1 MRHGWLDFRTV
12 AIGAALFALIE
23 IAAYAQ
29 TAAPAKPERRPPAP
43 PTSTQS
49 IPSGVDTG
57 TGTESKTKALGT
69 PVVPAN
75 EAERSEIRNRSA
87 AARAAAR
94 PRAGAS
100 ASALGKDC
108 APEVAA
114 SGAPVALPG
123 SGFVG
128 GSASPSTAAA
138 LPGNRAPGS
147 KLPGC

>member
-1 MRHGWLDFRTV
+1 MRLGWPDFRTV
-12 AIGAALFALIE
+12 AIGATLFALIE

-29 TAAPAKPERRPPAP
+29 TTPAKPERRPPTP
-43 PTSTQS
+43 PTPTQS
-49 IPSGVDTG
+49 IPSGLDTG
-57 TGTESKTKALGT
+57 TPAGSKTKQLGS

-75 EAERSEIRNRSA
+75 DAERNEIRNRSA

-100 ASALGKDC
+100 ASSLSKDC
-108 APEVAA
+108 APGVAA

-128 GSASPSTAAA
+128 GSASPATATA
-138 LPGNRAPGS
+138 LPGSKAPG
-147 KLPGC
+147 C

>member
-1 MRHGWLDFRTV
+1 MRHGRLDFRTV
-12 AIGAALFALIE
+12 AIGAALFALVE
-23 IAAYAQ
+23 TAAYAQ
-29 TAAPAKPERRPPAP
+29 TVPAKPERQPPVP

-49 IPSGVDTG
+49 IPSGLDTG
-57 TGTESKTKALGT
+57 TPAGSKTKQLGS

-75 EAERSEIRNRSA
+75 EAERTEIRNRSA

-100 ASALGKDC
+100 ASVLGKDC
-108 APEVAA
+108 APGVAA

-138 LPGNRAPGS
+138 LPGKKAPGT

>member
-12 AIGAALFALIE
+12 AIGATLFALIE
-23 IAAYAQ
+23 VAAYAQ
-29 TAAPAKPERRPPAP
+29 TAPANKPERRPPTP

-49 IPSGVDTG
+49 IPSGLDTG
-57 TGTESKTKALGT
+57 TPAGSKTKQLGS

-75 EAERSEIRNRSA
+75 DAERSEIRNRSA

-108 APEVAA
+108 APGVAA

-128 GSASPSTAAA
+128 GSASPATAAA
-138 LPGNRAPGS
+138 LPGSKAPG
-147 KLPGC
+147 C